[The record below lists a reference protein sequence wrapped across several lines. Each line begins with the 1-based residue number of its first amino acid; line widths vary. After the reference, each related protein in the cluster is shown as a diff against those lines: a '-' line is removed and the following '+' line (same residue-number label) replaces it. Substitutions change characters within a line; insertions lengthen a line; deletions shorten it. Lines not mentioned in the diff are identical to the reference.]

1 MLPGMNESVAVA
13 KLKAQE
19 EWLRTSGLP
28 FVVPARRRLRGL
40 LPRTAAV
47 LTTFALL
54 ATALLIADAAITTD
68 EIIPLL
74 ELIRHPNVI
83 IALIVA
89 AAVAVLSI
97 PAGMV
102 FGRFQ
107 RRLPPASRIIV
118 GVAVLLVWTAGLS
131 IAATVID
138 PRVGLHIPIGGRL
151 GLLVLA
157 AFLALLELD
166 KMVGWA
172 ARRSFRELTAAVP
185 AVARILPLLLL
196 TVLLAFFT
204 GELWQIAAEISKLR
218 MWALGLFLLG
228 LIVVIVLPATL
239 DMLDEE
245 DTDEVDPALLVDTP
259 FRDVAPTR
267 TRLSLGE
274 RFNLLIVSLSVQ
286 AVQIAVF
293 IALTFA
299 VFAVFGAIALTPDLI
314 ERWSGA
320 PPEPLLWLGIQLPM
334 DWAMFRVCLVLAL
347 FSGVSFAASTLMD
360 EKYRGM
366 FLARV
371 ASEVRRNI
379 AARHRYRTTLRAVGK
394 LPARWDALLTIDA
407 TD

>member
-1 MLPGMNESVAVA
+1 MD
-13 KLKAQE
+13 KLAAQE

-47 LTTFALL
+47 LVTFAFL
-54 ATALLIADAAITTD
+54 ATALLIADAAISTD

-74 ELIRHPNVI
+74 DLIRHPSVI
-83 IALIVA
+83 AALIVA
-89 AAVAVLSI
+89 AVIAVLSI

-107 RRLPPASRIIV
+107 RWLPPGTRIAV
-118 GVAVLLVWTAGLS
+118 GSAVLLLWTAGLS
-131 IAATVID
+131 TAAALID
-138 PRVGLHIPIGGRL
+138 AHVGLHIPIAGRL

-157 AFLALLELD
+157 AVLALLELD

-172 ARRSFRELTAAVP
+172 ARRSLGELTAAVP

-204 GELWQIAAEISKLR
+204 GELWQISAEISKLR
-218 MWALGLFLLG
+218 MWLLGLFLVG
-228 LIVVIVLPATL
+228 LIVIIVLPATM

-245 DTDEVDPALLVDTP
+245 DTDEIPSDLLDGTPFHDVDP
-259 FRDVAPTR
+259 TR
-267 TRLSLGE
+267 SKLSLGE
-274 RFNLLIVSLSVQ
+274 RFNLLTLSLAVQ

-293 IALTFA
+293 VALTFA
-299 VFAVFGAIALTPDLI
+299 VFAIFGAIALTPSLI
-314 ERWSGA
+314 ELWSRA
-320 PPEPLLWLGIQLPM
+320 APEPLTWLGIELPM
-334 DWAMFRVCLVLAL
+334 DGTMFRVCLVLAL

-360 EKYRGM
+360 ERYRRM
-366 FLARV
+366 FLGRV

-394 LPARWDALLTIDA
+394 LPERWDTLITLDPPT
-407 TD
+407 